1 MGLVNS
7 AYQLNTSL
15 SPQSPIIWTLTST
28 DLGQTPASS
37 DQTSYD
43 GGVADFLDQDNEHN
57 IVQIFK
63 DRPVCCDEVLQSLI
77 KGVDDSI
84 QTLML
89 STIMTRVGLKPNSSD
104 QRNKSGIPFEVR
116 LKNSIK
122 YQTMFVRPA
131 IYFKFRASNFMYS
144 QAQWCWGGSR
154 IQTRSFDLLR
164 ALLLAIHLLQIG
176 PWLIWIII
184 STS

>member
-1 MGLVNS
+1 M
-7 AYQLNTSL
+7 
-15 SPQSPIIWTLTST
+15 T
-28 DLGQTPASS
+28 DLGQTPACP
-37 DQTSYD
+37 DQTYYD
-43 GGVADFLDQDNEHN
+43 GGVADFLGQCNEHD

-63 DRPVCCDEVLQSLI
+63 DRLVCCNEVPQSLI

-89 STIMTRVGLKPNSSD
+89 STIMTRVSLKPNSSD
-104 QRNKSGIPFEVR
+104 QRNKSGIPVR
-116 LKNSIK
+116 LKQAIK
-122 YQTMFVRPA
+122 SRPMFVRPA
-131 IYFKFRASNFMYS
+131 IYFKFRASKFMYS
-144 QAQWCWGGSR
+144 QTQCCWGGSR

>member
-63 DRPVCCDEVLQSLI
+63 DRLVCCDEVPQSLI

-89 STIMTRVGLKPNSSD
+89 STIMTRVGLITKL
-104 QRNKSGIPFEVR
+104 I
-116 LKNSIK
+116 
-122 YQTMFVRPA
+122 RP
-131 IYFKFRASNFMYS
+131 KE
-144 QAQWCWGGSR
+144 
-154 IQTRSFDLLR
+154 
-164 ALLLAIHLLQIG
+164 
-176 PWLIWIII
+176 
-184 STS
+184 